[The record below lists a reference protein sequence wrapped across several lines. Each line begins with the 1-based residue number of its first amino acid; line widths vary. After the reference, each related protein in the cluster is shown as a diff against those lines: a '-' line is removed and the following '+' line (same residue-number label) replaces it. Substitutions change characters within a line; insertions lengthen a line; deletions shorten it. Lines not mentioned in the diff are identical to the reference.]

1 MWRAKIVFAG
11 FVIFAGLIGARLFYW
26 QILSQGKLLVLAEN
40 QYLQILEVPASRGEI
55 QAQDSFPLATNQQA
69 FLVFASI
76 PDLKDKPKEIAQ
88 KLAPILADLE
98 IKSGEEQSEEEVEKI
113 NQEKLKA
120 KEKELEEKL
129 ATRDVVWVAL
139 ERKIDKD
146 KKEKIENLKIAGI
159 GFREE
164 EKRFYPEASM
174 AAHLLGFVGSD
185 AKGQDQGYFGLEGYY
200 NGQLKGRPGIISQEK
215 DATGKPILLGSLR
228 EVEPKNGRTLVTT
241 VDRTVQLI
249 AEEKLKKGIEKY
261 GAKGGSVVVLDPK
274 TGQILAIASEP
285 SYDPAQWQ
293 IYKEEDFKNPVVADS
308 FEPGSIFKL
317 VAMSA
322 ALNEGVVKPDTICDK
337 CDGPREIGGFTIRT
351 WNNKYYPNST
361 ATQILEHSDNVGM
374 VFVAEKLGL
383 NRYLRYLKKY
393 GFGESSGIDLQEEAV
408 PEFRPSNEWK
418 PIDLA
423 VASFGQGIAVTP
435 IQIARVVAT
444 IANGG
449 ELVTPY
455 IVSKIVGE
463 DRVFE
468 NKPKIVRRVIS
479 QETAQVLTE
488 MMVKAVENGE
498 ARYFAP
504 KGYQIA
510 GKTGTAQIPIAGHY
524 DPHKTIASFVGFAPA
539 DDPKFAMF
547 VRYVQPSSSPYGS
560 ETAAPT
566 FFEIAKE
573 LFTYWGIGP
582 TEK

>member
-1 MWRAKIVFAG
+1 MWRAKVIFAA
-11 FVIFAGLIGARLFYW
+11 FVIFTGLIGVRLFYW
-26 QILSQGKLLVLAEN
+26 QILSQGRLLALAES
-40 QYLQILEVPASRGEI
+40 QYLQVLEIPASRGEI
-55 QAQDSFPLATNQQA
+55 QARDSFPLVTNQEA

-76 PDLKDKPKEIAQ
+76 PDLKNKPEEIAG

-98 IKSGEEQSEEEVEKI
+98 IKDQEEQTGEDPAKI
-113 NQEKLKA
+113 RQNKIEAKENELKEKL
-120 KEKELEEKL
+120 
-129 ATRDVVWVAL
+129 TVRNVVWVAL
-139 ERKIDKD
+139 ARKIDKA
-146 KKEKIENLKIAGI
+146 KKEKIESLKIAGI
-159 GFREE
+159 GFRPE

-200 NGQLKGRPGIISQEK
+200 NGQLKGRPGMRSQEK
-215 DATGKPILLGSLR
+215 DATGKPILLGNVK
-228 EVEPKNGRTLVTT
+228 EIEPKNGNTLVTT
-241 VDRTVQLI
+241 IDRTIQLI
-249 AEEKLKKGIEKY
+249 AEEKLKKGVEKY
-261 GAKGGSVVVLDPK
+261 GAKGGSVVILDPK
-274 TGQILAIASEP
+274 TGQVLAMASEP

-293 IYKEEDFKNPVVADS
+293 DYKEENFKNPIVADA

-337 CDGPREIGGFTIRT
+337 CEGPREIGGFTIRT

-374 VFVAEKLGL
+374 VFVIEKLGL
-383 NRYLRYLKKY
+383 NRFLRYLKKY
-393 GFGESSGIDLQEEAV
+393 GFGESSGIDLQDETV
-408 PEFRPSNEWK
+408 PEIRPTEQWN

-423 VASFGQGIAVTP
+423 VASCGQGITVTP
-435 IQIARVVAT
+435 IQMVRLVAT

-455 IVSKIVGE
+455 VVSKIIGE
-463 DRVFE
+463 ENIFE
-468 NKPKIVRRVIS
+468 NKPKIERRVLN
-479 QETAQVLTE
+479 QETAKVLTE
-488 MMVKAVENGE
+488 MMVKTVENGE

-504 KGYQIA
+504 KGYKIA

-539 DDPKFAMF
+539 DDPRFAMI
-547 VRYVQPSSSPYGS
+547 VRYIQPSSSPYGS

-573 LFTYWGIGP
+573 LFAYFGIP
-582 TEK
+582 PKS

>member
-11 FVIFAGLIGARLFYW
+11 FVIFLGLVGARLFYW
-26 QILSQGKLLVLAEN
+26 QILAQGKLLALAES
-40 QYLQILEVPASRGEI
+40 QYLKILEIPASRGEI
-55 QAQDSFPLATNQQA
+55 QARDSFPLATNQTA
-69 FLVFASI
+69 YLVFASI
-76 PDLKDKPKEIAQ
+76 PDLKDQPRDIAR
-88 KLAPILADLE
+88 KLAPILTE
-98 IKSGEEQSEEEVEKI
+98 FESSVGNGQSKEET
-113 NQEKLKA
+113 EKLEA
-120 KEKELEEKL
+120 KEKELEGKL
-129 ATRDVVWVAL
+129 TTRNIVWVAL
-139 ERKIDKD
+139 ARKIDKA
-146 KKEKIENLKIAGI
+146 KKEKIESLKISGI

-200 NGQLKGRPGIISQEK
+200 NGRLKGRPGIISQEK
-215 DATGKPILLGSLR
+215 DATGKPILLGNMK
-228 EVEPKNGRTLVTT
+228 EVEPKNGQTLVTT
-241 VDRTVQLI
+241 IDRTVQLI

-261 GAKGGSVVVLDPK
+261 GAKGGSVVIMDPK
-274 TGQILAIASEP
+274 TGQILAMASEP
-285 SYDPAQWQ
+285 SYDPAKWQ
-293 IYKEEDFKNPVVADS
+293 QYKNEDFKNPVIADS

-337 CDGPREIGGFTIRT
+337 CDKPREISGFTIRT

-374 VFVAEKLGL
+374 VFIVEKLGL
-383 NRYLRYLKKY
+383 NRFLRYLKRY
-393 GFGESSGIDLQEEAV
+393 GFGEPSGIDLQEEAI
-408 PEFRPSNEWK
+408 PEFRPSSQWK

-423 VASFGQGIAVTP
+423 VASFGQGIAVTA
-435 IQIARVVAT
+435 IQMMRVVAA

-455 IVSKIVGE
+455 IVEKIIGE

-468 NKPKIVRRVIS
+468 NKPKIVRRVITP
-479 QETAQVLTE
+479 QTAQVLTE
-488 MMVKAVENGE
+488 MMVKTVENGE

-504 KGYQIA
+504 KGYKIA

-539 DDPKFAMF
+539 DDPKFAML

-573 LFTYWGIGP
+573 LFAYWGIP
-582 TEK
+582 PRS

>member
-26 QILSQGKLLVLAEN
+26 QILSQGKLLALAES

-88 KLAPILADLE
+88 KLAPILADFE

-139 ERKIDKD
+139 VRKIDKD

-261 GAKGGSVVVLDPK
+261 GAKGGSVVILDPK
-274 TGQILAIASEP
+274 TGQILAMASEP
-285 SYDPAQWQ
+285 SYDPTQWQ
-293 IYKEEDFKNPVVADS
+293 KYKEEDFKNPVVADS

-408 PEFRPSNEWK
+408 PEFRPSNDWK

-435 IQIARVVAT
+435 IQMARVVAT

-455 IVSKIVGE
+455 AVSKIVGE

-479 QETAQVLTE
+479 QETTRVLTE
-488 MMVKAVENGE
+488 MMVNAVENGE

-504 KGYQIA
+504 KGYKIA

-539 DDPKFAMF
+539 DDPKFAML

-573 LFTYWGIGP
+573 LFAYWGIP
-582 TEK
+582 PKS